1 MFHLNKVVLFSGVH
15 PVRRKEAFWRVHPVH
30 GLGQALWLPAGTIS
44 KPFDAILQPDIVFVS
59 ASFFCF
65 SVPVRPLWQ
74 LRRVE
79 SHLYREQLERCS
91 FYAEAG
97 VQGLTL
103 KRFTRRMLRFEL
115 SWRCTP
121 FQEDETSLQGALD
134 LSIKVLAFA
143 PNTWF
148 NSFVLFYATFNNTC
162 WWWTLDRH
170 KLTLN
175 QLNPRCWARPLTWR
189 SSPPRRLSWRRSPG
203 RGLEIMSTRSVW
215 CKSRKLSTWWV
226 FSGRTGR
233 PRLKSFQQIRYELF
247 ISFQR
252 PL

>member
-15 PVRRKEAFWRVHPVH
+15 PVRRKEALWRVHPVH

-44 KPFDAILQPDIVFVS
+44 KVQTIICSSTTQI
-59 ASFFCF
+59 F

-252 PL
+252 PS